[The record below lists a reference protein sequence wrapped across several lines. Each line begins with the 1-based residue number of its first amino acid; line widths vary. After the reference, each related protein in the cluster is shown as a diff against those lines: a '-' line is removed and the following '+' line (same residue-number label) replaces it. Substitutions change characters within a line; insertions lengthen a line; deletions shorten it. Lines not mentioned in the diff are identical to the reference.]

1 MVTHYQFLEPKPYKR
16 WTRQLGLKGRNMLA
30 SQLVAIMRTNGW
42 SVEETA
48 QNYGLPV
55 EAVEEAI
62 AYVDANEE
70 WIRSENRKS
79 IASLAP
85 EP

>member
-1 MVTHYQFLEPKPYKR
+1 MATPYQFLEPKPYKR

-30 SQLVAIMRTNGW
+30 SQLVAVMRANGW

-48 QNYGLPV
+48 ENYDLPV
-55 EAVEEAI
+55 EAVEEAV
-62 AYVDANEE
+62 AYVGASEE
-70 WIRSENRKS
+70 WIRVENRKC
-79 IASLAP
+79 IANQAP